1 MSLCEGSSV
10 SESEC
15 DSTCSSF
22 SLMVSLSL
30 ISVPFSF
37 FRTLFR
43 IYILISSTPEL
54 EDLKL
59 VDLITS
65 PPAPIRYHRI
75 SSDLPFPKMAR
86 KLALLFVLMH
96 SLQILALPTPY
107 ENSIAF
113 KSLASTN
120 TYNNRYYFPETLP
133 DQDELAAMLK
143 ETAMREAG
151 FVPSSNGS
159 PSNPKPKSKDQKMG
173 TETELRK
180 SPDTDMET
188 AIGTDASGQSQPDWH
203 ITQNTK
209 LRQFQSQSQSQ
220 SQSRLKESIVAAFA
234 SDNYPIYWPP
244 FGFFVV
250 SAAIMCFF
258 TVLRGIRAKK

>member
-1 MSLCEGSSV
+1 
-10 SESEC
+10 
-15 DSTCSSF
+15 
-22 SLMVSLSL
+22 
-30 ISVPFSF
+30 
-37 FRTLFR
+37 
-43 IYILISSTPEL
+43 
-54 EDLKL
+54 
-59 VDLITS
+59 
-65 PPAPIRYHRI
+65 
-75 SSDLPFPKMAR
+75 MAR
-86 KLALLFVLMH
+86 KVALLFILMH

-113 KSLASTN
+113 KSLTPRN

-159 PSNPKPKSKDQKMG
+159 PSNPKPKSRDHKME

-180 SPDTDMET
+180 SPDTDMDT

-203 ITQNTK
+203 TTQNTK
-209 LRQFQSQSQSQ
+209 LRQFQSQSH
-220 SQSRLKESIVAAFA
+220 LKESIVTALA

-250 SAAIMCFF
+250 SAAIVCFF

>member
-1 MSLCEGSSV
+1 MRGDLR
-10 SESEC
+10 
-15 DSTCSSF
+15 F
-22 SLMVSLSL
+22 RIRMRLH
-30 ISVPFSF
+30 VPFF
-37 FRTLFR
+37 LFD
-43 IYILISSTPEL
+43 EL

-65 PPAPIRYHRI
+65 PPALIRYHRI

-113 KSLASTN
+113 KSLTSTN

-133 DQDELAAMLK
+133 DQDELTAMLK

-159 PSNPKPKSKDQKMG
+159 PSNPKPKSMDQKME

-203 ITQNTK
+203 TTQNTK
-209 LRQFQSQSQSQ
+209 LRQSQAQSQSR
-220 SQSRLKESIVAAFA
+220 SRLKESIVAAFA
-234 SDNYPIYWPP
+234 SDNYPINWPP

-250 SAAIMCFF
+250 SAAIVCFF